1 MGENIHFNID
11 EVHEESGVNFDEIMS
26 NFENELLNDYESENI
41 IASQIL
47 NYQMNFTIKQL
58 VVICDYYGISKEVKL
73 NKATKIEIINTL
85 VYFENNSNNEDIVLK
100 RQNLWFYLNEL
111 KNDKIMKK
119 YVLW

>member
-11 EVHEESGVNFDEIMS
+11 EVHEETNVNFDEIMS
-26 NFENELLNDYESENI
+26 NFENEMFNDYESENI

-58 VVICDYYGISKEVKL
+58 IVICDYYGISKEIKL

-85 VYFENNSNNEDIVLK
+85 VYFENNSINEDVVLK
-100 RQNLWFYLNEL
+100 RQNLWFYLNEI

>member
-11 EVHEESGVNFDEIMS
+11 EVHEETNVNFDEIMS
-26 NFENELLNDYESENI
+26 NFENEMFDDYEIENI
-41 IASQIL
+41 LASQIL

-58 VVICDYYGISKEVKL
+58 IVICDYYGISKEIKF
-73 NKATKIEIINTL
+73 NKATKIEVINAL
-85 VYFENNSNNEDIVLK
+85 VYFENNSINEDVVLK

>member
-11 EVHEESGVNFDEIMS
+11 EVHEETNVNYDEIMS
-26 NFENELLNDYESENI
+26 NFENEMFNDYESENI

-58 VVICDYYGISKEVKL
+58 VVICDYYGISKEIKL
-73 NKATKIEIINTL
+73 NKATKIEIINAL
-85 VYFENNSNNEDIVLK
+85 VYFENNSINEDVVLK
-100 RQNLWFYLNEL
+100 RQNLWFYLNEI

>member
-11 EVHEESGVNFDEIMS
+11 EVHEETNVNYDEIMS
-26 NFENELLNDYESENI
+26 NFENEMFNDYESENI

-58 VVICDYYGISKEVKL
+58 IVICDYYGISKEIKL

-85 VYFENNSNNEDIVLK
+85 VYFENNSINEDVVLK

-111 KNDKIMKK
+111 KNDKVMKK

>member
-11 EVHEESGVNFDEIMS
+11 ELHEETNVNFDEIMS
-26 NFENELLNDYESENI
+26 NFENEMFNDYERENI

-58 VVICDYYGISKEVKL
+58 IVICDYYGISKEIKL

-85 VYFENNSNNEDIVLK
+85 VYFENNSINEDVVLK
-100 RQNLWFYLNEL
+100 RQNLWFYLNEI

>member
-11 EVHEESGVNFDEIMS
+11 DVYQETNVDFEEIM
-26 NFENELLNDYESENI
+26 NTFENDVCNDYERENI
-41 IASQIL
+41 IASQML
-47 NYQMNFTIKQL
+47 HYQMTFTVKQL
-58 VVICDYYGISKEVKL
+58 VVICDYYGISKEIKM

-85 VYFENNSNNEDIVLK
+85 VYFENNSINEDIVLK

>member
-11 EVHEESGVNFDEIMS
+11 EVHEETNVNFHEMMS
-26 NFENELLNDYESENI
+26 NFENETLNDYESENI

-58 VVICDYYGISKEVKL
+58 LVICDYYGISKEIKL
-73 NKATKIEIINTL
+73 NKATKIELINAL
-85 VYFENNSNNEDIVLK
+85 VYFESNSINEDVVLK

>member
-1 MGENIHFNID
+1 
-11 EVHEESGVNFDEIMS
+11 
-26 NFENELLNDYESENI
+26 
-41 IASQIL
+41 
-47 NYQMNFTIKQL
+47 MNFTIKQL

>member
-1 MGENIHFNID
+1 MGDNIHFNID
-11 EVHEESGVNFDEIMS
+11 EVHEETNVDFEEIMS
-26 NFENELLNDYESENI
+26 SFENNVFTDYESENI

-47 NYQMNFTIKQL
+47 NYQINFTIKQL
-58 VVICDYYGISKEVKL
+58 LVICDYYGISKEIKSNKTPKL
-73 NKATKIEIINTL
+73 EIINAL

>member
-11 EVHEESGVNFDEIMS
+11 EVHEETNVNFHEMMS
-26 NFENELLNDYESENI
+26 NFENEMLNDYESENI

-58 VVICDYYGISKEVKL
+58 LVICDYYGISKEIKL
-73 NKATKIEIINTL
+73 NKATKIELINAL
-85 VYFENNSNNEDIVLK
+85 VYFESNSINEDVVLK

>member
-11 EVHEESGVNFDEIMS
+11 EVHEETNVDFEEIMS
-26 NFENELLNDYESENI
+26 NFENEMFNDYESENI
-41 IASQIL
+41 VASQIL

-58 VVICDYYGISKEVKL
+58 VVICDYYGISKEIKL
-73 NKATKIEIINTL
+73 NKATKMEIINTL
-85 VYFENNSNNEDIVLK
+85 VYFENNSINEDVVLK

>member
-11 EVHEESGVNFDEIMS
+11 EVHEETNVDLNEIMS
-26 NFENELLNDYESENI
+26 NIESGIFNDYESENI

-47 NYQMNFTIKQL
+47 NYQMNFTVKQL
-58 VVICDYYGISKEVKL
+58 GVICDYYGISKEIKL
-73 NKATKIEIINTL
+73 NKPLKIDIINTL

-100 RQNLWFYLNEL
+100 RQTLWFYLNEL

>member
-11 EVHEESGVNFDEIMS
+11 EVHEETSVNFDEIMS
-26 NFENELLNDYESENI
+26 NFENEMFNDYESENI

-58 VVICDYYGISKEVKL
+58 IVICDYYGISKEIKL
-73 NKATKIEIINTL
+73 NKATKIEIINAL
-85 VYFENNSNNEDIVLK
+85 VYFENNSINEDVVLK

-111 KNDKIMKK
+111 KTDKIMKK

>member
-11 EVHEESGVNFDEIMS
+11 EVHEETNVNYDEIMS
-26 NFENELLNDYESENI
+26 NFENEMFNDYESENI

-58 VVICDYYGISKEVKL
+58 VVICDYYGISKEIKL
-73 NKATKIEIINTL
+73 NKATKIEIINAL
-85 VYFENNSNNEDIVLK
+85 VYFENNSINEDVVLK

>member
-11 EVHEESGVNFDEIMS
+11 EVHEETNVNFDEIMS
-26 NFENELLNDYESENI
+26 NFENEMFDDYERENI

-58 VVICDYYGISKEVKL
+58 IVICDYYGISKEIKL
-73 NKATKIEIINTL
+73 NKATKIEIINAL
-85 VYFENNSNNEDIVLK
+85 VYFENNSINEDVVLK

>member
-1 MGENIHFNID
+1 MGENIQFNID
-11 EVHEESGVNFDEIMS
+11 EVSEETNVDFDEIMS
-26 NFENELLNDYESENI
+26 SFENEIFNDYESENI

-47 NYQMNFTIKQL
+47 NYQINFTIKQL
-58 VVICDYYGISKEVKL
+58 VVICDYYGISKEIKL

-85 VYFENNSNNEDIVLK
+85 VYFENNSTNEDIVLK

-111 KNDKIMKK
+111 KNDKTMKK

>member
-11 EVHEESGVNFDEIMS
+11 EVHEETNVNFDEIMC
-26 NFENELLNDYESENI
+26 NFENGILNDYESENI

-58 VVICDYYGISKEVKL
+58 LVICDYYGISKEMKL
-73 NKATKIEIINTL
+73 NKATKIEIINAL
-85 VYFENNSNNEDIVLK
+85 VFFENNSNNEDVVLK

>member
-11 EVHEESGVNFDEIMS
+11 EVHKESNVDFDEIMS
-26 NFENELLNDYESENI
+26 NFENEMFDDYESENI

-58 VVICDYYGISKEVKL
+58 VVICDYYGISKEIKL

-85 VYFENNSNNEDIVLK
+85 VFFENNSNNEDIVLK

>member
-11 EVHEESGVNFDEIMS
+11 EVHEETNVNFDEIMS
-26 NFENELLNDYESENI
+26 NFENEMFNDYERENI

-58 VVICDYYGISKEVKL
+58 IVICDYYGISKEIKL
-73 NKATKIEIINTL
+73 NKATKIEIINAL
-85 VYFENNSNNEDIVLK
+85 VYFENNSINEDVVLK

>member
-11 EVHEESGVNFDEIMS
+11 EVHEETNVNFDEIMS
-26 NFENELLNDYESENI
+26 NFENEIFNDYERENI

-58 VVICDYYGISKEVKL
+58 IVICDYYGISKEIKL

-85 VYFENNSNNEDIVLK
+85 VYFENNSINEDVVLK

>member
-11 EVHEESGVNFDEIMS
+11 EVYEESNLNFDEIMS
-26 NFENELLNDYESENI
+26 NFEDEIFNDCERENV

-47 NYQMNFTIKQL
+47 NYQINFTIKQL
-58 VVICDYYGISKEVKL
+58 VIICDYYGISKEIKL
-73 NKATKIEIINTL
+73 KKVTKIELINNL
-85 VYFENNSNNEDIVLK
+85 VYFENNIINEDIVLK

>member
-11 EVHEESGVNFDEIMS
+11 EVHEETNVNYDEIMS
-26 NFENELLNDYESENI
+26 NFENEMFNDYESENI

-58 VVICDYYGISKEVKL
+58 VVICDYYGISKEIKL
-73 NKATKIEIINTL
+73 NKATKIEIINAL
-85 VYFENNSNNEDIVLK
+85 VYFENNSINEDVVLK
-100 RQNLWFYLNEL
+100 RKNVWFYLNEI

>member
-11 EVHEESGVNFDEIMS
+11 EVHEETNVNYDEIMS
-26 NFENELLNDYESENI
+26 NFENEMFNDYESENI

-58 VVICDYYGISKEVKL
+58 IVICDYYGISKEIKL

-85 VYFENNSNNEDIVLK
+85 VYFENNSINEDVVLK
-100 RQNLWFYLNEL
+100 RKNVWFYLNEI

>member
-11 EVHEESGVNFDEIMS
+11 EVHEETNVNYDEIMS
-26 NFENELLNDYESENI
+26 NFENEMFNDYESENI

-58 VVICDYYGISKEVKL
+58 IVICDYYGISKEIKL
-73 NKATKIEIINTL
+73 NKATKIEIINAL
-85 VYFENNSNNEDIVLK
+85 VYFENNSINEDVVLK

>member
-1 MGENIHFNID
+1 MGENINFNID
-11 EVHEESGVNFDEIMS
+11 EVYEETNVDYNDIMS
-26 NFENELLNDYESENI
+26 NFENGIFNDYESENI

-58 VVICDYYGISKEVKL
+58 VVICDYYGISKEMKL

-85 VYFENNSNNEDIVLK
+85 VYFENKSNNEDIVLK

>member
-11 EVHEESGVNFDEIMS
+11 EVHEETNVNFDEIMS
-26 NFENELLNDYESENI
+26 NFENEMFNDYERENI

-58 VVICDYYGISKEVKL
+58 IVICDYYGISKEIKL

-85 VYFENNSNNEDIVLK
+85 VYFENNSINEDVVLK
-100 RQNLWFYLNEL
+100 RQNLWFYLNEI